1 MDLIETIVLVGHVL
15 FATAVIGLVLIQH
28 GKGAGVGAS
37 FGAGASQTIFGAKG
51 SGSFL
56 TRMTSGL
63 AVAFFVTSFALA
75 VFAKQRA
82 ERSEDIGIPV
92 PAAVE
97 SRAQPAPGSLEGVEM
112 DGSSPV
118 LDSSPRTEGDGSA
131 GSAGEAPLQVEPS
144 TTETQPDL
152 E

>member
-1 MDLIETIVLVGHVL
+1 MDLIETIVLVSHVL
-15 FATAVIGLVLIQH
+15 FAAAVTGLVLIQH
-28 GKGAGVGAS
+28 GKGADVGAS
-37 FGAGASQTIFGAKG
+37 FGAGASQTVFGAKG

-63 AVAFFVTSFALA
+63 AVAFFITSFALA

-82 ERSEDIGIPV
+82 SRVEDVGIPV

-97 SRAQPAPGSLEGVEM
+97 SRAQTGLDASTDTVPAQSL
-112 DGSSPV
+112 PQ
-118 LDSSPRTEGDGSA
+118 
-131 GSAGEAPLQVEPS
+131 GEQSELYPEVTPS
-144 TTETQPDL
+144 ESETQPEL